1 MNTQIQLTSLSELN
15 QLRRQLE
22 AIATPSSRRDPRA
35 IAADPLVNLPEKP
48 GTWQPPIEVR
58 ERENDFIL
66 RAELPGIPAANL
78 NVQASRHA
86 VLLAGKSPARTSARG
101 VRTWSEFN
109 SGEFHRVVVLG
120 TAIEGDR
127 IEAHLQDGI
136 LTLTVPKRG
145 SSTPTSFKVRLD
157 AARPS
162 KAPEISTPIADHSPT
177 DTLPKVALNEDILGD
192 LWSN

>member
-22 AIATPSSRRDPRA
+22 AIATPRVRRDPRA

-58 ERENDFIL
+58 ERENHFIL

-86 VLLAGKSPARTSARG
+86 VLLAGKSPVRASGKG

-136 LTLTVPKRG
+136 LTLTVQKRG
-145 SSTPTSFKVRLD
+145 SPTPFKVRLD

-162 KAPEISTPIADHSPT
+162 KSPEISTSIADDKDT
-177 DTLPKVALNEDILGD
+177 DAIPKIVVDEDMLGD